1 MSLVATTKTRN
12 DLGRLLNPKSI
23 AIVGLKDGAAFG
35 PYFEPTLQSDAKVF
49 FVNPKYDSV
58 LGHSTYPSLTAI
70 GEPIDAVYCVTG
82 AAVTTA
88 VAEEAAKLDVGGLV
102 LIAGGFAEMNES
114 GAELQRRLLTAADE
128 SGMQVVG
135 PNGLG
140 IINVPKKVSLTIASD
155 HKRRPG
161 GISVISQSGA
171 LLSGVAMAAWER
183 PNIGLNVLVSAG
195 NEAVTD
201 LADYV
206 DYLADDPD
214 TSAIGLVIEK
224 IRRPEAFFAAAR
236 RAIANGKPIVALK
249 LARSARTQELAAS
262 HTGSMTGDAWV
273 YDVAFKQAG
282 IGIARDPEELVDR
295 LAIIE
300 QLAESHY
307 TEVKNLAI
315 ITFTGGFASLTMD
328 IATDEG
334 VNVPPLDDFRPWVS
348 ELLPGVTVP
357 NPLDSTGLGSQ
368 HWEEIVAKYAESPD
382 VDALLFVHPLADE
395 DKGIGIDS
403 VTVFSEYSKRV
414 NKPFIVSNCATS
426 LGDWATP
433 VIESYPGVATG
444 RGPRSTVRGLETL
457 GDFVRAR
464 AAINAEAEAIT
475 PLARPTAAMV
485 TQPEGEML
493 PFADAMELLA
503 SNGIPVA
510 PYHLIPSGAEVTAP
524 TFSGPYVVK
533 LADVGHRTEH
543 GAVLLNITPETLSEA
558 VGKLRDIA
566 EKDDLASLVAVQPMV
581 KARGEAFLGIQ
592 NGELGPMVV
601 FGLGGI
607 FVEVLKRIGG
617 RMAPLSRAEAESL
630 IGEFEDAKLM
640 HGFRGQPAW
649 DLDALADILVNAG
662 KLAVGSADW
671 LESFDANPVLV
682 TDDGFQ
688 TVDALCLVS
697 TP

>member
-1 MSLVATTKTRN
+1 MSLTEAIQTRN
-12 DLGRLLNPKSI
+12 DLGRVLRPKTI
-23 AIVGLKDGAAFG
+23 AVVGLKDGAAFG

-49 FVNPKYDSV
+49 FVNPKYDTV
-58 LGHSTYPSLTAI
+58 MGQRTYPTLSDI
-70 GEPIDAVYCVTG
+70 GEPIDVVYCVTG

-88 VAEEAAKLDVGGLV
+88 IAEEAATLDVGGLV
-102 LIAGGFAEMNES
+102 LIAGGFAEMNEA
-114 GAELQRRLLTAADE
+114 GAALQERLVTAADE

-140 IINVPKKVSLTIASD
+140 IINVPNRISLTIASD

-161 GISVISQSGA
+161 GISVVSQSGA

-183 PNIGLNVLVSAG
+183 PNVGLNVLVSAG

-206 DYLADDPD
+206 DYLADDPG
-214 TSAIGLVIEK
+214 TSAIGLVVEK
-224 IRRPEAFFAAAR
+224 IRRPETFFAAAR
-236 RAIANGKPIVALK
+236 KAIANGKPIVALK
-249 LARSARTQELAAS
+249 LARSVRTQELAAS

-300 QLAESHY
+300 QLGETHH
-307 TEVKNLAI
+307 TEVKNVAI
-315 ITFTGGFASLTMD
+315 ITFTGGFASMTMD

-334 VNVPPLDDFRPWVS
+334 VNVPALDDFRPWVS

-368 HWEEIVAKYAESPD
+368 HWPEIVAKYAESPD
-382 VDALLFVHPLADE
+382 VDALLFVHPLAEEDE
-395 DKGIGIDS
+395 GIGVS
-403 VTVFSEYSKRV
+403 PVQVFAEYSTKV

-426 LGDWATP
+426 LGTWAGP
-433 VIESYPGVATG
+433 IIDGFPGAATG
-444 RGPRSTVRGLETL
+444 RGPRSTLRGLQTL

-464 AAINAEAEAIT
+464 AAISAERSTVA
-475 PLARPTAAMV
+475 PVSRPSSVTI

-493 PFADAMELLA
+493 PFANAMELLA

-510 PYHLIPSGAEVTAP
+510 PYHLISADADVSEPSFA
-524 TFSGPYVVK
+524 GPYVVK

-543 GAVLLNITPETLSEA
+543 GAVLLNVTADKLFESVA
-558 VGKLRDIA
+558 KLREIA
-566 EKDDLASLVAVQPMV
+566 EGDDLAPLVAVQPM
-581 KARGEAFLGIQ
+581 ASSRGEAFLGIQ

-607 FVEVLKRIGG
+607 FVEVLNRIGG
-617 RMAPLSRAEAESL
+617 RMAPLTRSDAKSL
-630 IGEFEDAKLM
+630 IAEFEDAKLM

-662 KLAVGSADW
+662 KLAAGSADW
-671 LESFDANPVLV
+671 LESLDANPVLV
-682 TDDGFQ
+682 TEDGFLA
-688 TVDALCLVS
+688 VDALCLVRKV
-697 TP
+697 